1 MDIQESLNKLF
12 ALHTFGVKLGLENIQ
27 QFLKAIGNP
36 QSKLKTIHIAGSN
49 GKGSTASFIASIL
62 MENGNKVGL
71 YTSPHFVKFNERI
84 SINGKLISDDF
95 IANFIDKYQKNID
108 EYQLTFFEVTTAMA
122 FEYFLFS
129 DVDYAVIETGLGG
142 RLDATNVLNPLACV
156 ITSISLEHTAILG
169 DKLEQIA
176 FEKSEIIKN
185 GAKTFV
191 GLLPEEAIK
200 VIENKCLDVKSPLFC
215 LEEYIIEKNEH
226 IELYTEEL
234 EFDDWA
240 VPLIG
245 KHQKYN
251 AALASLCVVKSFD
264 IDNPAIITQG
274 IKNVV
279 KNTGL
284 QGRYEI
290 ISDYPRIILDSAHN
304 PEGINCLVNQ
314 FNKEKNNY
322 STKSLLFGAMS
333 DKNIDEMLI
342 LVKDSFDKIY
352 FYGINYERAASISL
366 LSERAEKRGIKF
378 LVIDNLEEFII
389 EQLNGDKDSCL
400 VIAGSMY
407 LLGEIKSILPK
418 LNLDNI
424 NVSM

>member
-1 MDIQESLNKLF
+1 MNIQESLNKLF
-12 ALHTFGVKLGLENIQ
+12 ALHTFGVKLGLDNIQ
-27 QFLKAIGNP
+27 QFLKVIGDP
-36 QSKLKTIHIAGSN
+36 QSKLKTIHVAGSN
-49 GKGSTASFIASIL
+49 GKGSTASFISSIL
-62 MENGNKVGL
+62 MENGCKVGL
-71 YTSPHFVKFNERI
+71 YTSPHFVKFKERI
-84 SINGKLISDDF
+84 SINGKLVSDDF
-95 IANFIDKYQKNID
+95 IANFIDKYQKFID
-108 EYQLTFFEVTTAMA
+108 EFQLTFFEVTTAMA

-176 FEKSEIIKN
+176 FEKSEIIKS
-185 GAKTFV
+185 GSKTFI

-200 VIENKCLDVKSPLFC
+200 VVEKKCLSVKSPLSC
-215 LEEYIIEKNEH
+215 LEEYIIERDDNL
-226 IELYTEEL
+226 ELYTEEL
-234 EFDDWA
+234 EFDDWE

-251 AALASLCVVKSFD
+251 AALASLCVAKTFD
-264 IDNPAIITQG
+264 IDDPAIITQG

-290 ISDYPRIILDSAHN
+290 ISDKPRIILDSAHN
-304 PEGINCLVNQ
+304 PEGISCLVNQ

-322 STKSLLFGAMS
+322 NIKSLLFGAMS
-333 DKNIDEMLI
+333 DKNIDEMLL

-352 FYGINYERAASISL
+352 FFGINYERAASISL

-378 LVIDNLEEFII
+378 FVVNNLEEFIK
-389 EQLNGDKDSCL
+389 EQISGTKDSCL

>member
-12 ALHTFGVKLGLENIQ
+12 ALHTFGVKLGLDNIQ
-27 QFLKAIGNP
+27 QFLKFIGDP
-36 QSKLKTIHIAGSN
+36 QSKLKTVHVAGSN

-62 MENGNKVGL
+62 MENGYKVGL

-84 SINGKLISDDF
+84 SINGKFVSDDF
-95 IANFIDKYQKNID
+95 IANFIDKYQKYID
-108 EYQLTFFEVTTAMA
+108 EFQLTFFEVTTAMA

-176 FEKSEIIKN
+176 FEKSEIIKS
-185 GAKTFV
+185 GSKTFI

-200 VIENKCLDVKSPLFC
+200 VVEKKCLSVKSPLSC
-215 LEEYIIEKNEH
+215 LEEYIIERDDNL
-226 IELYTEEL
+226 ELYTEEL
-234 EFDDWA
+234 EFDDWE

-251 AALASLCVVKSFD
+251 AALASLCVAKTFD
-264 IDNPAIITQG
+264 IDDPAIITQG

-290 ISDYPRIILDSAHN
+290 ISDKPRIILDSAHN
-304 PEGINCLVNQ
+304 PEGISCLVNQ

-322 STKSLLFGAMS
+322 NIKSLLFGAMS
-333 DKNIDEMLI
+333 DKNIDEMLL

-378 LVIDNLEEFII
+378 FVVNNLEEFIK
-389 EQLNGDKDSCL
+389 EQISGTKDSCL

>member
-27 QFLKAIGNP
+27 KFLTQIDNP
-36 QSKLKTIHIAGSN
+36 QRKLKTIHVAGSN
-49 GKGSTASFIASIL
+49 GKGSTSSFISSIL

-84 SINGKLISDDF
+84 SVNGKYIPDDF
-95 IANFIDKYQKNID
+95 IANFIDKYQKHID
-108 EYQLTFFEVTTAMA
+108 GLGLTFFEVTTAMA
-122 FEYFLFS
+122 FEYFVFS

-176 FEKSEIIKN
+176 YEKSEIIKS
-185 GAKTFV
+185 GSKTFI
-191 GLLPEEAIK
+191 GIIPEVAIK
-200 VIENKCLDVKSPLFC
+200 VIEKKCKSVKSPLFC
-215 LEEYIIEKNEH
+215 LEEYINEKNNKLQ
-226 IELYTEEL
+226 LYTEEL
-234 EFDDWA
+234 DFDGWE

-251 AALASLCVVKSFD
+251 AALASLCAAKTFD
-264 IDNPAIITQG
+264 IDDPSVITRG

-279 KNTGL
+279 KNTRL

-290 ISDYPRIILDSAHN
+290 ISDKPRIILDSAHN
-304 PEGINCLVNQ
+304 PEGITCLINQ

-322 STKSLLFGAMS
+322 KVSTLLFGAMR
-333 DKNIDEMLI
+333 DKNIDEMLL
-342 LVKDSFDKIY
+342 LVKNNFTDIY
-352 FYGINYERAASISL
+352 FYEINYERAASIGL
-366 LSERAEKRGIKF
+366 LTERAEKRGVKF
-378 LVIDNLEEFII
+378 SIVKNLEEFIT
-389 EQLNGDKDSCL
+389 EQLKGDKDSCL
-400 VIAGSMY
+400 VVTGSMY
-407 LLGEIKSILPK
+407 LLGEIKSILPEIK
-418 LNLDNI
+418 
-424 NVSM
+424 S